1 MATATVEHI
10 YTWNGTGT
18 GASAT
23 YTKDIDI
30 NTING
35 VSFTGSN
42 TIYMLET
49 TIVVHGGAAA
59 TLSAAQIYRR
69 SFAIFKSTTDA
80 MYMTLTTVGGSFD
93 NAACDKQGANQAA
106 TPINYT
112 NPSTTNVRIT
122 FTNSSWS
129 SAAIYYRAI
138 CKVIAYKAS

>member
-18 GASAT
+18 GANAT

-35 VSFTGSN
+35 VSFSGSN

-49 TIVVHGGAAA
+49 TIVVHGGSAA
-59 TLSAAQIYRR
+59 LSAAQLYRR
-69 SFAIFKSTTDA
+69 SFAVFKSAADA
-80 MYMTLTTVGGSFD
+80 VSMTLTTVGGSFD
-93 NAACDKQGANQAA
+93 NAACDKQAITPAA

-112 NPSTTNVRIT
+112 NPSTTNIRIT
-122 FTNSSWS
+122 FTNNYWS
-129 SAAIYYRAI
+129 TSAIYYRAI